1 MTEEEKEKKISLS
14 EYAEKSGNEWILEE
28 PETYYRYKY
37 EFMTFQEW
45 AELFD

>member
-14 EYAEKSGNEWILEE
+14 EYAEKSGNEWIF
-28 PETYYRYKY
+28 YKY